1 MINIM
6 MILIGI
12 LFTFLALIFTTYLL
26 DDINTITED
35 GVESDYIT
43 KWMIIPQIMYIL
55 NIILLLFSSYM
66 LFHTI
71 MK

>member
-1 MINIM
+1 